1 MFVQFGGTPLHLAA
15 EMGNENIVKLMVAYD
30 VDLGIGD
37 KVCINT
43 SIALYNSYMNYR
55 MVGQY
60 CTVQLNK
67 ARTRWLTC

>member
-1 MFVQFGGTPLHLAA
+1 
-15 EMGNENIVKLMVAYD
+15 MGNENIVKLMVAYD

-43 SIALYNSYMNYR
+43 SIALYNHINNSYVNYR
-55 MVGQY
+55 MVGQF

-67 ARTRWLTC
+67 AMNGWLTC